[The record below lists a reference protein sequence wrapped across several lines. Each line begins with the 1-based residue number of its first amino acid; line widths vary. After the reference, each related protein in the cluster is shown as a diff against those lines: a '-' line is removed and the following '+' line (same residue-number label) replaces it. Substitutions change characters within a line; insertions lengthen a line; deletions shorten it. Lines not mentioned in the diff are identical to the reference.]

1 MPGPGLHVLSENDWP
16 SQRAGDLQPVGIRV
30 RVDRRTVSRS
40 RTLARAHWILWILF
54 IELQIA
60 DVVTTN
66 RALAVPGNWEAN
78 PLMQL
83 SQIHLGAAWWL
94 TKIPV
99 IVFAAVAAP
108 PSLRPWPMFVAVWYY
123 VIVVSGNL
131 ASL

>member
-1 MPGPGLHVLSENDWP
+1 MDSENDWP
-16 SQRAGDLQPVGIRV
+16 SQRAGDLLPVGIGV
-30 RVDRRTVSRS
+30 RVGQRTVSRS
-40 RTLARAHWILWILF
+40 HTLARAHWILWILF
-54 IELQIA
+54 IDLQIA

-78 PLMQL
+78 PIMQL
-83 SQIHLGAAWWL
+83 SQTHLGAAWWL
-94 TKIPV
+94 AKIPV

-108 PSLRPWPMFVAVWYY
+108 PSLRPWPMLFAVWYY

>member
-1 MPGPGLHVLSENDWP
+1 
-16 SQRAGDLQPVGIRV
+16 
-30 RVDRRTVSRS
+30 VSRS
-40 RTLARAHWILWILF
+40 QSLTRAHWILWILF
-54 IELQIA
+54 IELQFA

-83 SQIHLGAAWWL
+83 SQIHLGPAWWL
-94 TKIPV
+94 LKIPV

-108 PSLRPWPMFVAVWYY
+108 PSLRPWPMLFAVWYY

>member
-1 MPGPGLHVLSENDWP
+1 VDSENDWP
-16 SQRAGDLQPVGIRV
+16 SPRAGHLQPVGIGV
-30 RVDRRTVSRS
+30 RVGRRTVSRS

-83 SQIHLGAAWWL
+83 SQTHLGAVWWL

-99 IVFAAVAAP
+99 IVFAAVAASS
-108 PSLRPWPMFVAVWYY
+108 SLRPWPMFVAVWYY

>member
-1 MPGPGLHVLSENDWP
+1 MGSENNWP
-16 SQRAGDLQPVGIRV
+16 SQRAGDLQPVAIGV

-40 RTLARAHWILWILF
+40 RTLARAHWMLWILF
-54 IELQIA
+54 SELQIV

-66 RALAVPGNWEAN
+66 RALAIPGNWEAN

-83 SQIHLGAAWWL
+83 SQTHLGAAWWL

-108 PSLRPWPMFVAVWYY
+108 PSLRPWPMLLAVWYY

>member
-1 MPGPGLHVLSENDWP
+1 MDSENDWP
-16 SQRAGDLQPVGIRV
+16 SQRAGDLQPVGSGV
-30 RVDRRTVSRS
+30 RVDPRTVSRS
-40 RTLARAHWILWILF
+40 RPLARAHWILWILF

-78 PLMQL
+78 PLMHL
-83 SQIHLGAAWWL
+83 SQTHLGAAWWL

-108 PSLRPWPMFVAVWYY
+108 PSLRPWPMFIAVWYY
-123 VIVVSGNL
+123 VVVVSGNL

>member
-1 MPGPGLHVLSENDWP
+1 MDSETDWP
-16 SQRAGDLQPVGIRV
+16 SLRAGDLQPIEVEEVGPRIGA
-30 RVDRRTVSRS
+30 RS
-40 RTLARAHWILWILF
+40 HPLVRAHWILWLF
-54 IELQIA
+54 FVDLQIA

-78 PLMQL
+78 PIMQL
-83 SQIHLGAAWWL
+83 SQTHLGAAWWL
-94 TKIPV
+94 LKIPV

-108 PSLRPWPMFVAVWYY
+108 PSLRPWPMFFAVWYY